1 MSDLRVYNSWKQKS
15 PAFLRNKTNM
25 KSLGT
30 QRRKKE
36 FTEVVLMR
44 REERGKREGACPL
57 PSPPPP
63 KKKIFQLEFQGMSGC

>member
-1 MSDLRVYNSWKQKS
+1 
-15 PAFLRNKTNM
+15 M

-36 FTEVVLMR
+36 FTEVGLMR

-57 PSPPPP
+57 APPPP
-63 KKKIFQLEFQGMSGC
+63 NFPTEISRYVRLLNYYKLPLLTKMNVTCITGESV

>member
-44 REERGKREGACPL
+44 REERGKREGVC
-57 PSPPPP
+57 PPPQ
-63 KKKIFQLEFQGMSGC
+63 IFQLKFQGMSGC

>member
-1 MSDLRVYNSWKQKS
+1 
-15 PAFLRNKTNM
+15 M

-57 PSPPPP
+57 APPNFPTEISRYVRLLNYYKLP
-63 KKKIFQLEFQGMSGC
+63 LLTKMNVTCITGESV

>member
-1 MSDLRVYNSWKQKS
+1 
-15 PAFLRNKTNM
+15 M

-44 REERGKREGACPL
+44 REERGMF
-57 PSPPPP
+57 PPPQ
-63 KKKIFQLEFQGMSGC
+63 IFQLEFQGMSGC

>member
-44 REERGKREGACPL
+44 RAEWGKRAGARPL
-57 PSPPPP
+57 PPPP
-63 KKKIFQLEFQGMSGC
+63 QIFQLEFQGMSGC

>member
-15 PAFLRNKTNM
+15 PAFLRNKTKM

-57 PSPPPP
+57 PPPPQ
-63 KKKIFQLEFQGMSGC
+63 IFQLEFQGMSGC

>member
-36 FTEVVLMR
+36 FTEEVLMR

-57 PSPPPP
+57 PSPPQ
-63 KKKIFQLEFQGMSGC
+63 KKIFQLEFQGMSGC

>member
-1 MSDLRVYNSWKQKS
+1 
-15 PAFLRNKTNM
+15 M

-44 REERGKREGACPL
+44 REERGKREEACPL
-57 PSPPPP
+57 PPPNFPTGISRYVRLLNYYKLP
-63 KKKIFQLEFQGMSGC
+63 LLTKMNVTCITGESV

>member
-44 REERGKREGACPL
+44 REERGKREGARPL
-57 PSPPPP
+57 PPP
-63 KKKIFQLEFQGMSGC
+63 KFSNWNFKVCQVVKLL

>member
-1 MSDLRVYNSWKQKS
+1 
-15 PAFLRNKTNM
+15 M

-57 PSPPPP
+57 APLPPPNFP
-63 KKKIFQLEFQGMSGC
+63 TEISRYVRLLNYYKLPLLTKMNVTCITGESV

>member
-1 MSDLRVYNSWKQKS
+1 
-15 PAFLRNKTNM
+15 M

-44 REERGKREGACPL
+44 REERGKREGARPL
-57 PSPPPP
+57 PPPP
-63 KKKIFQLEFQGMSGC
+63 NFPTGISRYVRLLNYYKLPLLTKMNVTCITGESV

>member
-57 PSPPPP
+57 APLPPQ
-63 KKKIFQLEFQGMSGC
+63 IFQLKFQGMSGC